1 MSNKKTV
8 LVCVTP
14 QESSKF
20 LIESGKTI
28 ADEHNAKLEVISVL
42 PTDNGAHTQVL
53 ENLYEMTLELGADM
67 AVYFNDEPILT
78 VAAHIATHKPELLVA
93 GFPAQNS
100 NDFVSTIHSIIPA
113 LPISMVDK
121 SGTVYNMLPMEL
133 NKFLLKA

>member
-28 ADEHNAKLEVISVL
+28 ADEHNAKLEVISIL
-42 PTDNGAHTQVL
+42 PTDNGENSQAL
-53 ENLYEMTLELGADM
+53 EKLYEMTLGLGADM
-67 AVYFNDEPILT
+67 TVYFNDEPILT
-78 VAAHIATHKPELLVA
+78 VAAYIATHKPELLVA
-93 GFPAQNS
+93 GFPAENS
-100 NDFVSTIHSIIPA
+100 NDFVSTIHSLLPT

-121 SGTVYNMLPMEL
+121 QGVVYNMLPMEL
-133 NKFLLKA
+133 NKFLLNA